1 MGVSMRR
8 HPTVST
14 RSVPHGEP
22 GGAHKSQTSFL
33 SLLLVVR
40 GTRHQSVQPGSLAAL
55 GTSDPRLP

>member
-14 RSVPHGEP
+14 RSVPHGEQ
-22 GGAHKSQTSFL
+22 GAHKSQTSFL

-40 GTRHQSVQPGSLAAL
+40 AQGISQSSLA
-55 GTSDPRLP
+55 P